1 MQKFQICG
9 IIAIVL
15 GAKVIGSLNNLNVQP
30 QATVHSLAVALIIFG
45 FVIFVVS
52 AVGSYSVIKD
62 SERGLIIFGVALGA
76 LIILKIIVAI
86 IVLSFMNDAIA
97 VSRKEI
103 TKTFNEGVTA
113 KDDIDNIQRAVSKT
127 TFF

>member
-1 MQKFQICG
+1 MYVQKFQICG

-15 GAKVIGSLNNLNVQP
+15 GAKVIGSLNNLNGQP

-45 FVIFVVS
+45 FIIFLVS

-103 TKTFNEGVTA
+103 TKTFNEGATA
-113 KDDIDNIQRAVSKT
+113 KDSIDNIQRAVS
-127 TFF
+127 FF

>member
-1 MQKFQICG
+1 M
-9 IIAIVL
+9 
-15 GAKVIGSLNNLNVQP
+15 
-30 QATVHSLAVALIIFG
+30 
-45 FVIFVVS
+45 
-52 AVGSYSVIKD
+52 IKD

-103 TKTFNEGVTA
+103 TKTFNEGATA
-113 KDDIDNIQRAVSKT
+113 KDSIDNIQRAVS
-127 TFF
+127 FF